1 MKPIL
6 TDKYDNLILQITSLA
21 GGQWTE
27 SKTAIWAEICRIAG
41 MKVNKKAVFD
51 RINHLESVGF
61 LKSKSDQNRKQYRR
75 KDTADTHLQFM
86 EIMKQFEWNQ
96 QQELEKIKK
105 LKTITLV
112 NGKLG
117 IKGKELLDHVQGEV
131 DRAYMMIVRVG
142 YQSQLGVIPND
153 IGNERIEALED
164 YIDVIMNALQKKY
177 DKEVMKE
184 YFQNHVKKL
193 EFKI

>member
-1 MKPIL
+1 LKPIL
-6 TDKYDNLILQITSLA
+6 TDKYDNLILQITRLA
-21 GGQWTE
+21 GGEWTE
-27 SKTAIWAEICRIAG
+27 SKTAIWDEICRITG
-41 MKVNKKAVFD
+41 MEVNKKAVFD
-51 RINHLESVGF
+51 RINHLESVGHIE
-61 LKSKSDQNRKQYRR
+61 SKTEKNRKQYRR
-75 KDTADTHLQFM
+75 KDSGDSHLQFIQ
-86 EIMKQFEWNQ
+86 IMKDFEVNQ
-96 QQELEKIKK
+96 KAELEKIKK
-105 LKTITLV
+105 LKTITKA

-142 YQSQLGVIPND
+142 YQSQLNVIPND
-153 IGNERIEALED
+153 IGNERIETLED

>member
-1 MKPIL
+1 MMSK
-6 TDKYDNLILQITSLA
+6 SE
-21 GGQWTE
+21 WTE
-27 SKTAIWAEICRIAG
+27 SKTAIWTKLGTRI
-41 MKVNKKAVFD
+41 NKKDVFD
-51 RINHLESVGF
+51 RIDHLVAAQFLESRTV
-61 LKSKSDQNRKQYRR
+61 KNRKQYRR

-86 EIMKQFEWNQ
+86 EIMKELEWNQ
-96 QQELEKIKK
+96 QQELKKIKK
-105 LKTITLV
+105 LKTITKA

-142 YQSQLGVIPND
+142 YQSQLGIIPND

-177 DKEVMKE
+177 DSEVMKE

>member
-1 MKPIL
+1 MIL
-6 TDKYDNLILQITSLA
+6 GSLSKLN
-21 GGQWTE
+21 WSE
-27 SKTAIWAEICRIAG
+27 SKTAIWSDLGTRI
-41 MKVNKKAVFD
+41 NKKHIFD
-51 RINHLESVGF
+51 RIDHLESAKHIESRTV
-61 LKSKSDQNRKQYRR
+61 KNRKQYRR
-75 KDTADTHLQFM
+75 KDNADSHLKFIQ
-86 EIMKQFEWNQ
+86 IMKNFEDNQ
-96 QQELEKIKK
+96 KAELKKIKK
-105 LKTITLV
+105 LKKITLV

-142 YQSQLGVIPND
+142 YQSQLGIIPND
-153 IGNERIEALED
+153 IGNERIEALEH
-164 YIDVIMNALQKKY
+164 YIDEIMNALQKKC

>member
-27 SKTAIWAEICRIAG
+27 SKTAIWKEIRRITG
-41 MKVNKKAVFD
+41 TYVNKKAVFD
-51 RINHLESVGF
+51 RIDHLESVGF
-61 LKSKSDQNRKQYRR
+61 LKSKSDMNRKQYRR
-75 KDTADTHLQFM
+75 KDSGDSHLEFIQ
-86 EIMKQFEWNQ
+86 IMKNFEVNQ
-96 QQELEKIKK
+96 KTELERIKK
-105 LKTITLV
+105 LKTITKV
-112 NGKLG
+112 NGKLS
-117 IKGKELLDHVQGEV
+117 KAGKELLDHVQDEV

-142 YQSQLGVIPND
+142 YQSQLSIIPND
-153 IGNERIEALED
+153 IGNERIEALEH
-164 YIDVIMNALQKKY
+164 YIDEIMNALQKKY

>member
-6 TDKYDNLILQITSLA
+6 TGKHDNSILQITSLVS
-21 GGQWTE
+21 GHWTE
-27 SKTAIWAEICRIAG
+27 SKTAIWNEICRITG

-61 LKSKSDQNRKQYRR
+61 LESKTVKNTKQYRR

>member
-1 MKPIL
+1 MMSK
-6 TDKYDNLILQITSLA
+6 SE
-21 GGQWTE
+21 WTE
-27 SKTAIWAEICRIAG
+27 SKTAIWTKLGTRI
-41 MKVNKKAVFD
+41 NKKDVFD
-51 RINHLESVGF
+51 RIDHLVAAQFLESRTV
-61 LKSKSDQNRKQYRR
+61 KNRKQYRR

-117 IKGKELLDHVQGEV
+117 IKGKELLDHVQDEV

-142 YQSQLGVIPND
+142 YQSQLNVIPNG
-153 IGNERIEALED
+153 IGEERVYALED

-177 DKEVMKE
+177 DKAVMKE
-184 YFQNHVKKL
+184 YFQNHVKNFQ
-193 EFKI
+193 FKI